1 MGRAPCRGHLA
12 LRDAALCAALRVRWS
27 ESDHRRSS
35 SRCDCQTTRACRAD
49 DTQTC
54 IIARVVWPAPGAPV
68 FLVPRLISRGTERR
82 EAQRRSLPLNLAAE
96 WSASLPPERDTR
108 ALRRSTQPSLRRL
121 GFVMGGDFAPRDRAS
136 GARTDGVVDPCGI
149 GPHRFPRALA
159 RVRPTPSSP
168 CGRPHLVGADGK
180 PRASRTQGAR
190 PARGRRILL
199 HHQDASR

>member
-1 MGRAPCRGHLA
+1 MRGFWWIL
-12 LRDAALCAALRVRWS
+12 VVK
-27 ESDHRRSS
+27 
-35 SRCDCQTTRACRAD
+35 
-49 DTQTC
+49 
-54 IIARVVWPAPGAPV
+54 ARKCAPV
-68 FLVPRLISRGTERR
+68 LCGAGTPEAFSFPHLIDEGGRSAAKRNVLATAHTSPRER
-82 EAQRRSLPLNLAAE
+82 
-96 WSASLPPERDTR
+96 SASLPPERDTR

-136 GARTDGVVDPCGI
+136 GARTDGETDPCGI

-180 PRASRTQGAR
+180 PRASRTQGAK